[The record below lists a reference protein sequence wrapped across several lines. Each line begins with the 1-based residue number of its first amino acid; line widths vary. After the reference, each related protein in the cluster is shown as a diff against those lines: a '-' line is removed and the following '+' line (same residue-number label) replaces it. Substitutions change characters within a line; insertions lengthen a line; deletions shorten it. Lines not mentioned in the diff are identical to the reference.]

1 MADRDLTA
9 AAERYLKARE
19 ESVMFMRAMMMAMV
33 PLAMYAGASNA
44 QPYTSSD
51 VESSEDEDEDEG
63 PARIEEQ
70 EVSFPRSIKLVRQS
84 AGSACVMME
93 RIFKTDLLPAEL
105 PCSYQ
110 YLIFQ
115 VDVQDEDGSS
125 KESVSML

>member
-19 ESVMFMRAMMMAMV
+19 ESVMFMRAMMMTMV

-44 QPYTSSD
+44 QPYTSSGI
-51 VESSEDEDEDEG
+51 ESSEDEDEE

>member
-44 QPYTSSD
+44 QPYTCSG
-51 VESSEDEDEDEG
+51 VESSEDEE
-63 PARIEEQ
+63 PAGIEEQ
-70 EVSFPRSIKLVRQS
+70 EVSFPRSIKRVHQP
-84 AGSACVMME
+84 AASACVTME
-93 RIFKTDLLPAEL
+93 RTFKTDLLPAEL

>member
-19 ESVMFMRAMMMAMV
+19 ESVMFMRAMMMTMV

-44 QPYTSSD
+44 QPYTSSGI
-51 VESSEDEDEDEG
+51 ESSEDEDEE

-70 EVSFPRSIKLVRQS
+70 EVSFPRSIKRVHQP
-84 AGSACVMME
+84 AASACVTME
-93 RIFKTDLLPAEL
+93 RTFKTDLLPAEL